1 MTINELFVWIS
12 TVFGAIGAIIVVY
25 EKTVHRTVKDI
36 NDKIANN
43 TERVNKLSE
52 KHDKEVEA
60 MCDEIKHNHEKL
72 LNDHSSFLKQQEMN
86 GIIMRSLSAVTHH
99 LVDGNHQ
106 KQLEDSAVE
115 IDDFLFEKAKTI
127 KE

>member
-60 MCDEIKHNHEKL
+60 MRDEIKHNHEKL